1 MPVAE
6 LSIKRAYSV
15 SSSTF
20 AVYNSITLEGP
31 ELDAFVEVWARA
43 VLVSLFI
50 RVKVNKS
57 TPV

>member
-6 LSIKRAYSV
+6 LSMKRANSV
-15 SSSTF
+15 SSSTL
-20 AVYNSITLEGP
+20 AVYISMTLEGP
-31 ELDAFVEVWARA
+31 ELVAFVEVWARA

-50 RVKVNKS
+50 RVKVNAS